1 METNDKI
8 ISYARLNDYHTTFVK
23 PIISPA
29 KNAFQKTGDSIS
41 GKILLT
47 SDKNRGDSV
56 PELEG
61 NQLFFL
67 QKNILE
73 YVYPVGSIY
82 ISATSVNPNKLFGFG
97 SWQPIEG
104 KFLIGADGDKYKAG
118 EIGDG
123 EILFSNTDTSA
134 YPYLVVYMWKRIE

>member
-1 METNDKI
+1 METSDKI
-8 ISYARLNDYHTTFVK
+8 IQYNQLSNYHNTFIK
-23 PIISPA
+23 PIIPLA
-29 KNAFQKTGDSIS
+29 KNSFQKTGDSID

-47 SDKNRGDSV
+47 STENHGETV
-56 PELEG
+56 PELE
-61 NQLFFL
+61 NEQLFFL
-67 QKNILE
+67 QQNILK

-82 ISATSVNPNKLFGFG
+82 ISATSVNPSLLFGFG

-104 KFLIGADGDKYKAG
+104 KFLIGAGGQYKAG

>member
-1 METNDKI
+1 MEVSDKI
-8 ISYARLNDYHTTFVK
+8 ISYGRLSDYHNAFVK
-23 PIISPA
+23 PIIPLA
-29 KNAFQKTGDSIS
+29 KNSFQKTGDSIN

-47 SDKNRGDSV
+47 SSENHGKTV
-56 PELEG
+56 PELE
-61 NQLFFL
+61 NEQLFFL
-67 QKNILE
+67 QQNILK

-82 ISATSVNPNKLFGFG
+82 ISATSVNPSALFGFG

-104 KFLIGADGDKYKAG
+104 KFLIGAGGQYKAG

-123 EILFSNTDTSA
+123 EVLFSNTDTSA

>member
-1 METNDKI
+1 METSDKI
-8 ISYARLNDYHTTFVK
+8 IQYNQLSNYHNACVK
-23 PIISPA
+23 PIITLA
-29 KNAFQKTGDSIS
+29 KNSFQKTGDSID

-47 SDKNRGDSV
+47 STENHGETV
-56 PELEG
+56 PELE
-61 NQLFFL
+61 NEQLFFL
-67 QKNILE
+67 QQNILK

-82 ISATSVNPNKLFGFG
+82 ISATSVNPSALFGFG

-104 KFLIGADGDKYKAG
+104 KFLIGAGGQYKAG

>member
-1 METNDKI
+1 METKDKI
-8 ISYARLNDYHTTFVK
+8 ISYGGLNDYHTTFVK
-23 PIISPA
+23 PIIPTA
-29 KNAFQKTGDSIS
+29 KNAFQKTGDSID

-47 SDKNRGDSV
+47 SSENHGETV
-56 PELEG
+56 PELE
-61 NQLFFL
+61 NEQLFFL
-67 QKNILE
+67 QQNILK

-82 ISATSVNPNKLFGFG
+82 ISATSVNPSALFGFG

-104 KFLIGADGDKYKAG
+104 KFLIGAGGQYKAG

>member
-1 METNDKI
+1 METSDKI
-8 ISYARLNDYHTTFVK
+8 IQYNQLSNYHNAFVK
-23 PIISPA
+23 PIIPLA
-29 KNAFQKTGDSIS
+29 KNSFQKTGDSID

-47 SDKNRGDSV
+47 SSENHGETV
-56 PELEG
+56 PELE
-61 NQLFFL
+61 NEQLFFL
-67 QKNILE
+67 QQNILK

-82 ISATSVNPNKLFGFG
+82 ISATSVNPSLLFGFG

-104 KFLIGADGDKYKAG
+104 KFLIGAGGQYKAG

>member
-1 METNDKI
+1 MSCKAPFPITSCACK
-8 ISYARLNDYHTTFVK
+8 K
-23 PIISPA
+23 PILSEPTFT
-29 KNAFQKTGDSIS
+29 NAASID

-47 SDKNRGDSV
+47 SSENHGETV
-56 PELEG
+56 PELE
-61 NQLFFL
+61 NEQLFFL
-67 QKNILE
+67 QQNILK

-82 ISATSVNPNKLFGFG
+82 ISATSVNPSALFGFG

-104 KFLIGADGDKYKAG
+104 KFLIGAGGQYKAG

>member
-1 METNDKI
+1 METSDKI
-8 ISYARLNDYHTTFVK
+8 IQYNQLSNYHNAFVK
-23 PIISPA
+23 PIIPLA
-29 KNAFQKTGDSIS
+29 KNSFQKTGDSIN

-47 SDKNRGDSV
+47 SSENHGETI
-56 PELEG
+56 PELE
-61 NQLFFL
+61 NEQLFFL
-67 QKNILE
+67 QQNILK

-82 ISATSVNPNKLFGFG
+82 ISATSVNPSALFGFG

-104 KFLIGADGDKYKAG
+104 KFLIGAGGQYKAG

>member
-8 ISYARLNDYHTTFVK
+8 ISYGRLSDYHNAFVK
-23 PIISPA
+23 PIIPLA
-29 KNAFQKTGDSIS
+29 KNSFQKTGDSID

-47 SDKNRGDSV
+47 SSENHGESV
-56 PELEG
+56 PELE
-61 NQLFFL
+61 NEQLFFL
-67 QKNILE
+67 QQNILK

-82 ISATSVNPNKLFGFG
+82 ISATSVNPNLLFGFG

-104 KFLIGADGDKYKAG
+104 KFLIGAGGQYKAG

-123 EILFSNTDTSA
+123 EILFSNTDISA

>member
-1 METNDKI
+1 METSDKI
-8 ISYARLNDYHTTFVK
+8 ISYGRLSDYHNTFIK
-23 PIISPA
+23 STIPLA
-29 KNAFQKTGDSIS
+29 KNSFQKTGDSID
-41 GKILLT
+41 GKILIT
-47 SDKNRGDSV
+47 SSENHGETV
-56 PELEG
+56 PELE
-61 NQLFFL
+61 NEQLFFL
-67 QKNILE
+67 QQNILK

-82 ISATSVNPNKLFGFG
+82 ISATSVNPNLLFGFG

-104 KFLIGADGDKYKAG
+104 KFLIGAGGQYKAG

>member
-29 KNAFQKTGDSIS
+29 KNAFQKTGDSIN

-47 SDKNRGDSV
+47 SNENRGDSV

-67 QKNILE
+67 QQNILK

-82 ISATSVNPNKLFGFG
+82 ISATSVNPSALFGFG

-104 KFLIGADGDKYKAG
+104 KFLIGAGGQYKAG

>member
-1 METNDKI
+1 MLDGLKNKLRKFLGLE
-8 ISYARLNDYHTTFVK
+8 AK
-23 PIISPA
+23 PDAEDDEA
-29 KNAFQKTGDSIS
+29 KAK
-41 GKILLT
+41 
-47 SDKNRGDSV
+47 
-56 PELEG
+56 LE
-61 NQLFFL
+61 NEQLFFL
-67 QKNILE
+67 QQNILK

-82 ISATSVNPNKLFGFG
+82 ISATSVNPSALFGFG

-104 KFLIGADGDKYKAG
+104 KFLIGAGGQYKAG

>member
-1 METNDKI
+1 METSDKI
-8 ISYARLNDYHTTFVK
+8 ISYGRLSDYHNTFIK
-23 PIISPA
+23 SIIPLA
-29 KNAFQKTGDSIS
+29 KNSFQKTGDSID

-47 SDKNRGDSV
+47 SSETHGETV
-56 PELEG
+56 PELE
-61 NQLFFL
+61 NEQLFFL
-67 QKNILE
+67 QQNILK

-82 ISATSVNPNKLFGFG
+82 ISATSVNPSALFGFG

-104 KFLIGADGDKYKAG
+104 KFLIGAGGQYKAG

-134 YPYLVVYMWKRIE
+134 YPYLVVYMWTRIE

>member
-1 METNDKI
+1 METSDKI
-8 ISYARLNDYHTTFVK
+8 IQYNQLSNYHNTFVK
-23 PIISPA
+23 PIIPLA
-29 KNAFQKTGDSIS
+29 KNSFQKTGDSID

-47 SDKNRGDSV
+47 SSENHGEAV
-56 PELEG
+56 PELE
-61 NQLFFL
+61 NEQLFFL
-67 QKNILE
+67 QQNILK

-82 ISATSVNPNKLFGFG
+82 ISSTSVNPSALFGFG

-104 KFLIGADGDKYKAG
+104 KFLIGAGGQYKAG

>member
-1 METNDKI
+1 METSDKI
-8 ISYARLNDYHTTFVK
+8 ISYGRLSDYHNTFIK
-23 PIISPA
+23 PIIPLA
-29 KNAFQKTGDSIS
+29 KNSFQKTGDSID

-47 SDKNRGDSV
+47 SDETHGETV
-56 PELEG
+56 PELE
-61 NQLFFL
+61 NEQLFFL
-67 QKNILE
+67 QQNILK
-73 YVYPVGSIY
+73 YAYPVGSIY
-82 ISATSVNPNKLFGFG
+82 ISATSVNPSALFGFG

-104 KFLIGADGDKYKAG
+104 KFLIGAGGQYKAG

>member
-1 METNDKI
+1 METSDKI
-8 ISYARLNDYHTTFVK
+8 ISYGRLSDYHNTFIK
-23 PIISPA
+23 SIIPLA
-29 KNAFQKTGDSIS
+29 KNSFQKTGDSIN
-41 GKILLT
+41 GKILLKSSET
-47 SDKNRGDSV
+47 HGETV
-56 PELEG
+56 PELE
-61 NQLFFL
+61 NEQLFFL
-67 QKNILE
+67 QQNILK

-82 ISATSVNPNKLFGFG
+82 ISATSVNPSALFGFG

-104 KFLIGADGDKYKAG
+104 KFLIGAGGQYKAG

>member
-1 METNDKI
+1 METSDKI
-8 ISYARLNDYHTTFVK
+8 IQYNQLSNYHNTFVK
-23 PIISPA
+23 PIIPLA
-29 KNAFQKTGDSIS
+29 KNSFQKTGDSID

-47 SDKNRGDSV
+47 SSENHGEAV
-56 PELEG
+56 PELE
-61 NQLFFL
+61 NEQLFFL
-67 QKNILE
+67 QQNILK

-82 ISATSVNPNKLFGFG
+82 ISATSVNPSALFGVG

-104 KFLIGADGDKYKAG
+104 KFLIGAGGQYKAG

-134 YPYLVVYMWKRIE
+134 YPYLVVYIWKRIE

>member
-29 KNAFQKTGDSIS
+29 KNAFQKTGDSIN

-47 SDKNRGDSV
+47 RRENHGETV
-56 PELEG
+56 PELE
-61 NQLFFL
+61 NEQSFFL
-67 QKNILE
+67 QQNILK

-82 ISATSVNPNKLFGFG
+82 ISATSVNPSALFGFG

-104 KFLIGADGDKYKAG
+104 KFLIGAGGQYKAG

>member
-1 METNDKI
+1 METSDKI
-8 ISYARLNDYHTTFVK
+8 IQYNQLSNYHNAFVK
-23 PIISPA
+23 PIIPLA
-29 KNAFQKTGDSIS
+29 KNSFQKTGDSID

-47 SDKNRGDSV
+47 STENHGETV
-56 PELEG
+56 PELE
-61 NQLFFL
+61 NEQLFFL
-67 QKNILE
+67 QQNILK

-82 ISATSVNPNKLFGFG
+82 ISATSVNPSLLFGFG

-104 KFLIGADGDKYKAG
+104 KFLIGAGGQYKAG

>member
-1 METNDKI
+1 METSDKI
-8 ISYARLNDYHTTFVK
+8 ISYGRLSDYHNAFVK
-23 PIISPA
+23 SIIPLA
-29 KNAFQKTGDSIS
+29 KNSFQKTGDSIN

-47 SDKNRGDSV
+47 SSENHGETV
-56 PELEG
+56 PELE
-61 NQLFFL
+61 NEQLFFL
-67 QKNILE
+67 QQNILK

-82 ISATSVNPNKLFGFG
+82 ISATSVNPSALFGFG

-104 KFLIGADGDKYKAG
+104 KFLIGAGGQYKAG

>member
-1 METNDKI
+1 MEIKDKI
-8 ISYARLNDYHTTFVK
+8 ISYARLSDYHTTFVK
-23 PIISPA
+23 PIISLA
-29 KNAFQKTGDSIS
+29 KNAFQKTGDSIN

-47 SDKNRGDSV
+47 SNENRGNSV

-104 KFLIGADGDKYKAG
+104 KFLIGAGGEYKAG

-123 EILFSNTDTSA
+123 EILLSNTDTSV

>member
-1 METNDKI
+1 METSNKI
-8 ISYARLNDYHTTFVK
+8 ISYGRLNDYHNAFVK
-23 PIISPA
+23 PIIPLA
-29 KNAFQKTGDSIS
+29 KNSFQKTGDSID

-47 SDKNRGDSV
+47 SDKTHGETV
-56 PELEG
+56 PKLE
-61 NQLFFL
+61 NEQLFFL
-67 QKNILE
+67 QQNILK

-82 ISATSVNPNKLFGFG
+82 ISATSVNPSALFGFG

-104 KFLIGADGDKYKAG
+104 KFLIGAGGQYKAG

>member
-1 METNDKI
+1 METKDKN
-8 ISYARLNDYHTTFVK
+8 ISYGRLSDYHKKFIK
-23 PIISPA
+23 PIIPLA
-29 KNAFQKTGDSIS
+29 KKKKKKTGDSID

-47 SDKNRGDSV
+47 SSENHGETV
-56 PELEG
+56 PELE
-61 NQLFFL
+61 NEQLFFL
-67 QKNILE
+67 QQNILK

-82 ISATSVNPNKLFGFG
+82 ISATSVNPSALFGFG

-104 KFLIGADGDKYKAG
+104 KFLIGAGGQYKAG

>member
-1 METNDKI
+1 MEVSDKI
-8 ISYARLNDYHTTFVK
+8 ISYGRLSDYHNAFVK
-23 PIISPA
+23 PIIPLA
-29 KNAFQKTGDSIS
+29 KNSFQKTGDSIN

-47 SDKNRGDSV
+47 SSENHGETV
-56 PELEG
+56 PELE
-61 NQLFFL
+61 NEQLFFL
-67 QKNILE
+67 QQNILK

-82 ISATSVNPNKLFGFG
+82 ISATSVNPSALFGFG

-104 KFLIGADGDKYKAG
+104 KFLIGAGGQYKAG

-123 EILFSNTDTSA
+123 KILFSNTDTST

>member
-1 METNDKI
+1 METKDKI
-8 ISYARLNDYHTTFVK
+8 ISYGGLNDYHTTFVK
-23 PIISPA
+23 PIIPTA
-29 KNAFQKTGDSIS
+29 KNAFQKTGDSID

-47 SDKNRGDSV
+47 SSENHGETV
-56 PELEG
+56 PELE
-61 NQLFFL
+61 NEQLFFL
-67 QKNILE
+67 QQNIIK

-82 ISATSVNPNKLFGFG
+82 ISATSVNPSALFGFG

-104 KFLIGADGDKYKAG
+104 KFLIGAGGQYKAG

>member
-1 METNDKI
+1 METKDKI
-8 ISYARLNDYHTTFVK
+8 ISYGGLNDYHTTFVK
-23 PIISPA
+23 PIIPTA
-29 KNAFQKTGDSIS
+29 KNAFQKTGDSIN

-47 SDKNRGDSV
+47 SSENHGETV
-56 PELEG
+56 PELE
-61 NQLFFL
+61 NEQLFFL
-67 QKNILE
+67 QQNILK

-82 ISATSVNPNKLFGFG
+82 ISATSVNPSALFGFG

-104 KFLIGADGDKYKAG
+104 KFLIGAGGQYKAG

>member
-1 METNDKI
+1 METSDKI
-8 ISYARLNDYHTTFVK
+8 ISYGRLSDYHNTIIK
-23 PIISPA
+23 PIIPLA
-29 KNAFQKTGDSIS
+29 KNSFQKTGDSID

-47 SDKNRGDSV
+47 SSENHGETV
-56 PELEG
+56 PKLE
-61 NQLFFL
+61 NEQLFFL
-67 QKNILE
+67 QQNILK

-82 ISATSVNPNKLFGFG
+82 ISATSVNPSALFGFG

-104 KFLIGADGDKYKAG
+104 KFLIGAGGQYKAG